1 MKPDNKQ
8 SGRELDEQLRNAL
21 REEDAELLARLD
33 TDPGIFET
41 VREGFR
47 GSTAWWVWLTSVIQ
61 LVIFGIAVWT
71 AVRFFSAETIDD
83 RVLWGIPLIVTWI
96 MAGML
101 KMMVWNHVER
111 GMLRREIKRVE
122 LQVATLSLRL
132 KDRV

>member
-1 MKPDNKQ
+1 ML
-8 SGRELDEQLRNAL
+8 SC
-21 REEDAELLARLD
+21 
-33 TDPGIFET
+33 
-41 VREGFR
+41 R

-71 AVRFFSAETIDD
+71 AVRFFSAETTDD

-96 MAGML
+96 IAGML

>member
-1 MKPDNKQ
+1 MKPDDKQ
-8 SGRELDEQLRNAL
+8 SSGELDEQLRSAL

-33 TDPGIFET
+33 TDPGILET
-41 VREGFR
+41 MRSGFR

-61 LVIFGIAVWT
+61 LGIFGVAVWT

-83 RVLWGIPLIVTWI
+83 RVLWGIPLILTWI
-96 MAGML
+96 MASML
-101 KMMVWNHVER
+101 KMMVWSHVER

-132 KDRV
+132 KDRA